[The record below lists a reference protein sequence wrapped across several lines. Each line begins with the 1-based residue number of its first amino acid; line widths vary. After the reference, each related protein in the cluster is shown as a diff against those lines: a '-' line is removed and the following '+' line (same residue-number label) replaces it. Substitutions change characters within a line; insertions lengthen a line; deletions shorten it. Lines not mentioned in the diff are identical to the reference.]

1 MGGSISALAF
11 PAPDGPLEYYEDEL
25 HPVMV
30 DIDNDGRL
38 DLSMS
43 RLRGGSK
50 WRMYFQNEA
59 NRFEMQTVADTGI
72 DVQRPGPTLWLDGDG
87 DGDLDMFMAKGKG
100 RWFENVVGQARNFL
114 KISLEGLAPRD
125 ATGARVTLES
135 STGTQQRTLTS
146 GEGHYNTQ
154 QSRVLTFGLGGD
166 LGAANV
172 RVRWSNG
179 TVTELGHVLANY
191 HLSVSERDGSVR
203 VLAAPRGP

>member
-1 MGGSISALAF
+1 M
-11 PAPDGPLEYYEDEL
+11 
-25 HPVMV
+25 
-30 DIDNDGRL
+30 
-38 DLSMS
+38 
-43 RLRGGSK
+43 
-50 WRMYFQNEA
+50 
-59 NRFEMQTVADTGI
+59 T
-72 DVQRPGPTLWLDGDG
+72 
-87 DGDLDMFMAKGKG
+87 
-100 RWFENVVGQARNFL
+100 VVG
-114 KISLEGLAPRD
+114 G
-125 ATGARVTLES
+125 S